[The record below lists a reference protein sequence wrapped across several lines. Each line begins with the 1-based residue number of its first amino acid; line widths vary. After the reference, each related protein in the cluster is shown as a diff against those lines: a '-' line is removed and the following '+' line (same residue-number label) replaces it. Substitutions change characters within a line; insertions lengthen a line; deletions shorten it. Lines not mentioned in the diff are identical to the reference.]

1 MKSNIF
7 KIALSAK
14 QYQVFLKYGPEALS
28 DTGKIK
34 ILETIKKIGGGV
46 ILLLEAISAE
56 DANALRHSR
65 FILD

>member
-1 MKSNIF
+1 MNSNIF
-7 KIALSAK
+7 RIALSAK
-14 QYQVFLKYGPEALS
+14 QYKVFLQYGPEALS

-34 ILETIKKIGGGV
+34 TLETIKKIGGGV